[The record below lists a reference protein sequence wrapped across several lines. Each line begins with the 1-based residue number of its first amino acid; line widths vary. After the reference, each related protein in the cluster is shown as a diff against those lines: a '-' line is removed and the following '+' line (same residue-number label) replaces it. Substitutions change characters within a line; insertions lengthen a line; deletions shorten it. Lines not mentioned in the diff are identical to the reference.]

1 MAMPISTTILSTL
14 LLLAVAEVTL
24 WQGKQFDFIFA
35 QASSLAKRDETVVK
49 LEPPSD
55 DPPVI
60 GPEPE
65 CCLSKMVGPYNY
77 TRVIRNVY
85 KAFGVGCMF

>member
-1 MAMPISTTILSTL
+1 MSISTTILSTL
-14 LLLAVAEVTL
+14 LLLAVAEVIL
-24 WQGKQFDFIFA
+24 QQGKQFDFIFA
-35 QASSLAKRDETVVK
+35 QASSLAKRDVTVK
-49 LEPPSD
+49 LKPPSE
-55 DPPVI
+55 DPSVI

-85 KAFGVGCMF
+85 KTFGACCMF

>member
-1 MAMPISTTILSTL
+1 MTRSNA
-14 LLLAVAEVTL
+14 
-24 WQGKQFDFIFA
+24 
-35 QASSLAKRDETVVK
+35 SLAKRDETVK

-55 DPPVI
+55 DPSVI

-85 KAFGVGCMF
+85 KTFGACMF